1 MNRTRIYVFL
11 GSANSLTDFMS
22 SMETAGLF
30 ARGEYMVIYV
40 DMMVYS
46 ERYEAEL
53 YISLSCTLI
62 CMFSFNSFSLSF
74 SFLAV
79 RHKSICVKWI
89 KSIAWQTAKV
99 PRTSISWP
107 AVCSSWPPRHP
118 PLATRSSRRR
128 CETIVRCRRLISR
141 CQSFSQWET
150 TARWVREKIPR

>member
-53 YISLSCTLI
+53 YISLLH
-62 CMFSFNSFSLSF
+62 FNMHVF
-74 SFLAV
+74 
-79 RHKSICVKWI
+79 I
-89 KSIAWQTAKV
+89 
-99 PRTSISWP
+99 
-107 AVCSSWPPRHP
+107 
-118 PLATRSSRRR
+118 
-128 CETIVRCRRLISR
+128 
-141 CQSFSQWET
+141 
-150 TARWVREKIPR
+150 